1 MKIFIPIKDNSQRA
15 PRKNFRSF
23 AGEPLY
29 KHALLKYSQFEVY
42 VDTDSQEI
50 VDGILSDDRLAHVSV
65 YRRSS
70 DLIGDEISVCRLI
83 KHFISK
89 FNIQDTVAQLHVTS
103 PFLSSETIKKAGELV
118 GVGEY
123 DSVVACTKYNS
134 RFWKIES
141 YGPCPV
147 NHNPLRLEQTQDLP
161 SLYEEN
167 SAFYIFHPEVPIQ
180 TNGRIGQNPYFFTLQ
195 YPENIDID
203 TEDDWNLVKSME
215 KVY

>member
-1 MKIFIPIKDNSQRA
+1 MKIFIPIKNNSQRVS
-15 PRKNFRSF
+15 RKNFRSF

-29 KHALLKYSQFEVY
+29 KHTLLKYSQFEVY

-50 VDGILSDDRLAHVSV
+50 ADGILSDERLAHVSV
-65 YRRSS
+65 YMRSS

-83 KHFISK
+83 ERFISK
-89 FNIQDTVAQLHVTS
+89 FNIQEPIVQLHVTS
-103 PFLSSETIKKAGELV
+103 PFLSSETIKKAGKMI
-118 GVGEY
+118 GEY

-134 RFWKIES
+134 RFWKIEG

-147 NHNPLRLEQTQDLP
+147 NHNPLKLEQTQDLP

-167 SAFYIFHPEVPIQ
+167 SAFYIFRPEVVSQ
-180 TNGRIGQNPYFFTLQ
+180 TNGRIGQNPYFFTMCH
-195 YPENIDID
+195 PENIDID